1 MSILLPGRLF
11 RKYWLIILGTLPLG
25 VFGQVTVTFPRPHT
39 VLQRNNAN
47 QTIMT
52 IVGTCP
58 NPADRVDWR
67 VQARN
72 AGQGIGTDW
81 AVLDAAPAQ
90 GQYRGQA
97 TVSGGW
103 YRLEIRAWV
112 GGVVAATEV
121 VQPVGV
127 GEVFAVAGQ
136 SNGQGIFGYGAV
148 NPADERV
155 VCSSERNITDTT
167 RLPVPFV
174 GAPLSTTGYVAPR
187 GESAWC
193 WGRLGDRLAARF
205 NVPVAFYN
213 TCWSGTAVRNWRE
226 SITVDSTA
234 TSYNEFF
241 RPGMPYGNLKRVA
254 QDYVPLTGL
263 RAVLWHQ
270 GEAEFYDTD
279 PSAASYASDL
289 ETVIRQS
296 RQDMGYQIPWMVARV
311 SMDNNLYYNFN
322 LREYAPVINAQNQV
336 IRNGVQVYAGPN
348 TDVVQMPREDV
359 VHFTNDGIRQ
369 LGDAWYDAMN
379 DDFFR
384 NTTPVLPTAIQ
395 ATDLSTSLSA
405 DATAPNL
412 NAPVRIYIT
421 VRNEGSVAATNV
433 LVRSLL
439 PGPLVFAG
447 GSEVSH
453 KRGLISAL
461 ISNLPA
467 GTTMTRSFLVRPTQE
482 GTYRFAAEVARM
494 SELDVDSRPNTS
506 IGDGQDDLALISLR
520 TRSAGNQLFATP
532 LSVNAPALPAVAS
545 NQPIAEADKADLSL
559 QLALSSQAALS
570 GQAITVSMVVSN
582 RGGRSSGSVQ
592 VGCLLP
598 AGLAFL
604 DGAGMRLEAGVVRGN
619 LADVAVNGS
628 ALLQFRAV
636 VQQPLSDKLKAQIE
650 LAAVADPDSTPNN
663 GYDNGEDDTAQV
675 TIRTY

>member
-1 MSILLPGRLF
+1 MTKHVLEKLLWKSWLTVLGILPFAVL
-11 RKYWLIILGTLPLG
+11 
-25 VFGQVTVTFPRPHT
+25 GQVTVTFPRPHT

-47 QTIMT
+47 QTVMT
-52 IVGTCP
+52 ILGTCP
-58 NPADRVDWR
+58 NPAERMEWR
-67 VQARN
+67 VLARN
-72 AGQGIGTDW
+72 VGQGTTTDW
-81 AVLDAAPAQ
+81 AVLDAAPTL
-90 GQYRGQA
+90 GQYRGQV
-97 TVSGGW
+97 TVNGGW
-103 YRLEIRAWV
+103 YRLEVRAWV
-112 GGVVAATEV
+112 GSAIAATEV

-167 RLPVPFV
+167 RLPIPFV

-270 GEAEFYDTD
+270 GEAEFYDTN
-279 PSAASYASDL
+279 PAAPNYASDL
-289 ETVIRQS
+289 ETVIQQS

-369 LGDAWYDAMN
+369 LGDAWFEAMN

-384 NTTPVLPTAIQ
+384 NTTPVLPSAVQ
-395 ATDLSTSLSA
+395 ATDLSLSLST
-405 DATAPNL
+405 DITAPNL

-421 VRNEGSVAATNV
+421 VRNEGAVAATNV

-439 PGPLVFAG
+439 PGPLLFVDG
-447 GSEVSH
+447 GEVSH
-453 KRGLISAL
+453 KRGLISVT
-461 ISNLPA
+461 IQNLPA
-467 GTTMTRSFLVRPTQE
+467 GATVIRSFLVRPSQE

-494 SELDVDSRPNTS
+494 SQLDVDSRPNTS
-506 IGDGQDDLALISLR
+506 LGDGQDDLAQISIR
-520 TRSAGNQLFATP
+520 TRSAGSQVFATP
-532 LSVNAPALPAVAS
+532 RSVNAPALPVVTS
-545 NQPIAEADKADLSL
+545 NQPPAEGDKADLNL
-559 QLALSSQAALS
+559 LLALSNQAVLT
-570 GQAITVSMVVSN
+570 GQVVTVSMVVSN
-582 RGGRSSGSVQ
+582 RGGRSSGGIQ

-598 AGLAFL
+598 AGLSFL

-619 LADVAVNGS
+619 VGDIAVGGS
-628 ALLQFRAV
+628 ATLQFRV
-636 VQQPLSDKLKAQIE
+636 MVQQSLVDTLKAQIE
-650 LAAVADPDSTPNN
+650 LASVVDPDSVPNN
-663 GYDNGEDDTAQV
+663 GYDNGEDDTAKV
-675 TIRTY
+675 TLRAY

>member
-1 MSILLPGRLF
+1 MSTSLLKRLLLISRLF
-11 RKYWLIILGTLPLG
+11 VFVLIPLSALGQL
-25 VFGQVTVTFPRPHT
+25 TVTFPRPHT

-52 IVGTCP
+52 ILGTCS
-58 NPADRVDWR
+58 NPSERVEWR
-67 VQARN
+67 VLARN

-90 GQYRGQA
+90 GQYRGQV
-97 TVSGGW
+97 TVNGGW
-103 YRLEIRAWV
+103 YRLEIRSWS
-112 GGVVAATEV
+112 GGVAAVEV

-136 SNGQGIFGYGAV
+136 SNGQGIFGYGAI

-155 VCSSERNITDTT
+155 VCSSERNSTDTT
-167 RLPVPFV
+167 RLPIPFV

-270 GEAEFYDTD
+270 GEAEFYDIN
-279 PSAASYASDL
+279 PAASNYASDL

-296 RQDMGYQIPWMVARV
+296 RQDMGYQIPWMVARA
-311 SMDNNLYYNFN
+311 SMDNNLYYNYN
-322 LREYAPVINAQNQV
+322 LRQYAPVINAQNQV
-336 IRNGVQVYAGPN
+336 IQNGVQVYAGPN

-369 LGDAWYDAMN
+369 LGDAWFEAMN
-379 DDFFR
+379 DNFFR
-384 NTTPVLPTAIQ
+384 NTTPILPTNLQ
-395 ATDLSTSLSA
+395 ATDLSLSLSA
-405 DATAPNL
+405 DTPAPAL
-412 NAPVRIYIT
+412 NAPVRIDVT
-421 VRNEGSVAATNV
+421 VRNEGAVAANNV

-439 PGPLVFAG
+439 PGPLLFIDG
-447 GSEVSH
+447 EVSH
-453 KRGLISAL
+453 KRGLISVV
-461 ISNLPA
+461 IPNLPA
-467 GTTMTRSFLVRPTQE
+467 GTTATRSFLVRLSQE

-494 SELDVDSRPNTS
+494 NELDVDSRTNTS

-520 TRSAGNQLFATP
+520 TRSAGNQVFSTP
-532 LSVNAPALPAVAS
+532 LSVNAPALPPVAS
-545 NQPIAEADKADLSL
+545 NQPAADADKADLSL
-559 QLALSSQAALS
+559 QLALSNLTTSP
-570 GQAITVSMVVSN
+570 GQPITVSMVISN
-582 RGGRSSGSVQ
+582 RGGRSSGNVQ
-592 VGCLLP
+592 IGCQLP

-619 LADVAVNGS
+619 LGDVAAGGS
-628 ALLQFRAV
+628 ATLQFRVAA
-636 VQQPLSDKLKAQIE
+636 QQSLSDKLKAQIE
-650 LAAVADPDSTPNN
+650 QAAVADPDSTPNN
-663 GYDNGEDDTAQV
+663 GYDNGEDDTAQAV
-675 TIRTY
+675 LRTY

>member
-1 MSILLPGRLF
+1 MSTPLLKRLLLVS
-11 RKYWLIILGTLPLG
+11 RLIAFALIPLTVLGQL
-25 VFGQVTVTFPRPHT
+25 TVTFPRPHT

-52 IVGTCP
+52 ILGTCP
-58 NPADRVDWR
+58 NPAERVEWR
-67 VQARN
+67 VLARN
-72 AGQGIGTDW
+72 AGQGINTDW
-81 AVLDAAPAQ
+81 AVLDAAPTQ
-90 GQYRGQA
+90 GQYRGQ
-97 TVSGGW
+97 VNVNGGW
-103 YRLEIRAWV
+103 YRLEIRSWS
-112 GGVVAATEV
+112 GGVAATEV

-167 RLPVPFV
+167 RLPIPFV
-174 GAPLSTTGYVAPR
+174 GAPMSTTGYVAPR

-270 GEAEFYDTD
+270 GEAEFYDIN
-279 PSAASYASDL
+279 PAAPNYASDL

-296 RQDMGYQIPWMVARV
+296 RQDMGYQIPWMVARA
-311 SMDNNLYYNFN
+311 SMDNNLYYNYN
-322 LREYAPVINAQNQV
+322 LRQYAPVINAQNQV
-336 IRNGVQVYAGPN
+336 IQNGVQVYAGPN

-369 LGDAWYDAMN
+369 LGDAWFEAMN

-384 NTTPVLPTAIQ
+384 NTTPVLPTNIQ
-395 ATDLSTSLSA
+395 ATDLSLSLSA

-412 NAPVRIYIT
+412 NAPVRIYVT
-421 VRNEGSVAATNV
+421 VRNEGAVAANNV

-439 PGPLVFAG
+439 PGPLLFMDG
-447 GSEVSH
+447 EVSH
-453 KRGLISAL
+453 KRGLISA
-461 ISNLPA
+461 IIPNLPA
-467 GTTMTRSFLVRPTQE
+467 GTTATRSFLVRPSQE

-494 SELDVDSRPNTS
+494 NELDVDSRTNTS

-520 TRSAGNQLFATP
+520 TRSAGNQVFATP
-532 LSVNAPALPAVAS
+532 LSVNAPSLPLVAS
-545 NQPIAEADKADLSL
+545 NQPVADADKADLSL
-559 QLALSSQAALS
+559 QLALSSQVIS
-570 GQAITVSMVVSN
+570 PGQPITVSIVVSN
-582 RGGRSSGSVQ
+582 RGGRPSGGVQ
-592 VGCLLP
+592 VGCQLP

-619 LADVAVNGS
+619 LGDVTAGGS
-628 ALLQFRAV
+628 ATLQFRVAA
-636 VQQPLSDKLKAQIE
+636 QQSLSDRLKAQIE

-663 GYDNGEDDTAQV
+663 GYDNGEDDTAQAV
-675 TIRTY
+675 LRTY